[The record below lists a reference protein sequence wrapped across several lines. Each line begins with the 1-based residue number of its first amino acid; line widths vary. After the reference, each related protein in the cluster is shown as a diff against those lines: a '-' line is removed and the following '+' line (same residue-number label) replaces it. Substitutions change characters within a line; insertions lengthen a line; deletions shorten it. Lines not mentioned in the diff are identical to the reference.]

1 MKKFV
6 FLMASFVLAAIL
18 FSVNFPVERSRAA
31 EGATFGIAYSGN
43 IMGYFESC
51 G

>member
-1 MKKFV
+1 MKKLV
-6 FLMASFVLAAIL
+6 CLMASFVCAAIL
-18 FSVNFPVERSRAA
+18 LSVNFSVESSQAA
-31 EGATFGIAYSGN
+31 DNSKFGIAYSGN

>member
-1 MKKFV
+1 MKKLVYLAVSFLFV
-6 FLMASFVLAAIL
+6 AIL
-18 FSVNFPVERSRAA
+18 FSVNFSVEKSQAA
-31 EGATFGIAYSGN
+31 ESSKIAVAYSGN